1 VNRYNKIYFIFLIL
15 FIFSCK
21 DKNKDYTSIT
31 GSWRCEELGSL
42 NSKVYTVDIEKSSS
56 DETQY
61 AIYNFY
67 NKGYEEK
74 IYMKLEN
81 DTFRIETQFIGAT
94 TVSVEGFGV
103 SSSDFTTMTFQ
114 YTIYDDI
121 STVDINANFTHL

>member
-1 VNRYNKIYFIFLIL
+1 VLLRQ
-15 FIFSCK
+15 
-21 DKNKDYTSIT
+21 
-31 GSWRCEELGSL
+31 E
-42 NSKVYTVDIEKSSS
+42 
-56 DETQY
+56 
-61 AIYNFY
+61 